1 MNAIVQYYGTGRR
14 KSSVAR
20 VYLRPGTGNIL
31 VNKVPL
37 AQYFGRSTLQ
47 MVVRQP
53 LELTEN
59 TDQFDIFVNVN
70 GGGLSGQ
77 AGAIK
82 HGISRALLEVN
93 EELRPRL
100 KKEGFL
106 TRDAREVER
115 KKIWTPWSSQKL
127 SVFKAL
133 TIFKV
138 PSLQP
143 APCPTSQPPLTGG
156 IKSYSLPSFKTSSAV
171 I

>member
-14 KSSVAR
+14 KSSIAR

-59 TDQFDIFVNVN
+59 SDQFDIFINVS

-77 AGAIK
+77 AGAVK
-82 HGISRALLEVN
+82 HGISKALSVFEPS
-93 EELRPRL
+93 LRSPL
-100 KKEGFL
+100 KSAGFL
-106 TRDAREVER
+106 TRDSRVVER
-115 KKIWTPWSSQKL
+115 KKYGKP
-127 SVFKAL
+127 KARR
-133 TIFKV
+133 
-138 PSLQP
+138 
-143 APCPTSQPPLTGG
+143 
-156 IKSYSLPSFKTSSAV
+156 SFQFSKR
-171 I
+171 

>member
-14 KSSVAR
+14 KSSIAR

-31 VNKVPL
+31 VNKISL

-47 MVVRQP
+47 MMVRQP

-59 TDQFDIFVNVN
+59 SDQFDIFINVS

-82 HGISRALLEVN
+82 HGISRALLEAN
-93 EELRPRL
+93 EELRTQL

-106 TRDAREVER
+106 TRDARAVER
-115 KKIWTPWSSQKL
+115 KKYGRPG
-127 SVFKAL
+127 AR
-133 TIFKV
+133 
-138 PSLQP
+138 
-143 APCPTSQPPLTGG
+143 
-156 IKSYSLPSFKTSSAV
+156 KSYQFSKR
-171 I
+171 

>member
-14 KSSVAR
+14 KSSIAR

-37 AQYFGRSTLQ
+37 IQYFGRSTLQ

-59 TDQFDIFVNVN
+59 SDQFDIFINVS

-82 HGISRALLEVN
+82 HGISRALLEAN
-93 EELRPRL
+93 EELRPQL

-106 TRDAREVER
+106 TPDARAVER
-115 KKIWTPWSSQKL
+115 KKYGRPG
-127 SVFKAL
+127 AR
-133 TIFKV
+133 
-138 PSLQP
+138 
-143 APCPTSQPPLTGG
+143 
-156 IKSYSLPSFKTSSAV
+156 KSYQFSKR
-171 I
+171 